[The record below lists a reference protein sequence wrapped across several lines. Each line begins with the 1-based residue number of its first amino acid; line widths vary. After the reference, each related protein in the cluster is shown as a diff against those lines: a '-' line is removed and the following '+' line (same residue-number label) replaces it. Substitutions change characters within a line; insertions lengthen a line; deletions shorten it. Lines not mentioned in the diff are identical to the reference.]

1 MGALRSIT
9 GAVSVSVAC
18 YWISYHLP
26 RLPCWASVGEDVLGL
41 DVPGWG
47 GIQRVLPFFEEKGGI
62 VGGGFVRVGLGREER
77 EVWSQDVK

>member
-1 MGALRSIT
+1 
-9 GAVSVSVAC
+9 
-18 YWISYHLP
+18 
-26 RLPCWASVGEDVLGL
+26 VGEDVLGL